1 MDFAAA
7 SEVQQSFAV
16 ASAGGVSPQ
25 TITFTSTAP
34 ADATIGGST
43 YLATAAASSHLS
55 VVLTIENASATV
67 CAINNNGTVSFIG
80 AGTCTIDA
88 NQGGNANYAS
98 APEAQQSFVV
108 ASAGGATAQMIA
120 FLSTAPLD
128 ATVAGATYHAVA
140 TASSGLPV
148 VLAID
153 ATSATVCTINNGIV
167 AFIGAGMCMIDA
179 NQGGDATYA
188 AAPQAEQ
195 SFAVASAGGVSSQTI
210 TFTSTA
216 PLDAIVGGRT
226 YLATAI
232 ASSDLPVVLT
242 IDGTS
247 AAVCMINDGTVS
259 FISAGMC
266 TIDANQ
272 GGDATFA
279 PAPEQQQAFAVG
291 IGSGAPTVTC
301 MLGRQVNIVGDAV
314 DLDLS
319 LLFAPP
325 PGASLAF
332 SGANLPPS
340 LSIMGSLLTGTL
352 QAIDVPPAP
361 SYAYAS
367 TLTATT
373 MLPGGLSTSEDV
385 TFQVLPA
392 GEILL
397 RNGFDGAAAT
407 PACQ

>member
-1 MDFAAA
+1 M
-7 SEVQQSFAV
+7 SSR
-16 ASAGGVSPQ
+16 P
-25 TITFTSTAP
+25 P
-34 ADATIGGST
+34 A
-43 YLATAAASSHLS
+43 
-55 VVLTIENASATV
+55 
-67 CAINNNGTVSFIG
+67 
-80 AGTCTIDA
+80 
-88 NQGGNANYAS
+88 
-98 APEAQQSFVV
+98 
-108 ASAGGATAQMIA
+108 GATAQTIA

-167 AFIGAGMCMIDA
+167 AFIGAGTCTIDA

-188 AAPQAEQ
+188 AAPQAQQ

-291 IGSGAPTVTC
+291 S
-301 MLGRQVNIVGDAV
+301 R
-314 DLDLS
+314 
-319 LLFAPP
+319 
-325 PGASLAF
+325 
-332 SGANLPPS
+332 
-340 LSIMGSLLTGTL
+340 
-352 QAIDVPPAP
+352 
-361 SYAYAS
+361 
-367 TLTATT
+367 
-373 MLPGGLSTSEDV
+373 
-385 TFQVLPA
+385 
-392 GEILL
+392 
-397 RNGFDGAAAT
+397 
-407 PACQ
+407 